1 MTTKESQKTKKTRKA
16 DREVGGGGGGGGGE
30 AGYVTLCHPAE
41 DIFSWHVIHFL
52 GCSPNINAKTTE
64 VFFLTKVNYLYG
76 KFSDNHTF

>member
-16 DREVGGGGGGGGGE
+16 DREVGGRQDVPPP
-30 AGYVTLCHPAE
+30 ANLCHPAE

-52 GCSPNINAKTTE
+52 AAVLIYMLKQRK
-64 VFFLTKVNYLYG
+64 FFFKTKVNYLYG